1 MLEGAQRRAPYDAGP
16 MANEPLDR
24 AVSDRAVSD
33 RAVSDRAV
41 LDRTVLDRLLA
52 SVGGDLTILRPVI
65 ERYLAELDGRVQ
77 AVRSATGPGP
87 LARAAHALAS
97 PSATLGVQQVAQ
109 LCRRIEE
116 LGADE
121 PGTLDALDA
130 AVRAAPGALQ
140 DWLAHV
146 AA

>member
-1 MLEGAQRRAPYDAGP
+1 MLEGVQRCGPYDAGP

-24 AVSDRAVSD
+24 AVLEGAVLEG
-33 RAVSDRAV
+33 AV

-52 SVGGDLTILRPVI
+52 SVGGDLGILQAVI
-65 ERYLAELDGRVQ
+65 ERYLAELDGRLQ
-77 AVRSATGPGP
+77 AVRGAAGPGH

-116 LGADE
+116 LGGAGGGDVH
-121 PGTLDALDA
+121 A
-130 AVRAAPGALQ
+130 AVEALEAAARAVPVALQ
-140 DWLAHV
+140 DWLAQ
-146 AA
+146 A

>member
-1 MLEGAQRRAPYDAGP
+1 

-24 AVSDRAVSD
+24 AVLEGAVLEG
-33 RAVSDRAV
+33 AVLEGAV

-52 SVGGDLTILRPVI
+52 SVGGDLGILQAVI
-65 ERYLAELDGRVQ
+65 ERYLAELDGRLQ
-77 AVRSATGPGP
+77 AVRGAAGPGH

-116 LGADE
+116 LGGAGGGDVH
-121 PGTLDALDA
+121 A
-130 AVRAAPGALQ
+130 AVEALEAAARAVPVALQ
-140 DWLAHV
+140 DWLAQ
-146 AA
+146 A

>member
-1 MLEGAQRRAPYDAGP
+1 

-24 AVSDRAVSD
+24 AVPDG
-33 RAVSDRAV
+33 AV

-77 AVRSATGPGP
+77 AVRTAAGPGH

-97 PSATLGVQQVAQ
+97 PSATLGVQQVAR

-116 LGADE
+116 LGGTGGTGGACAAGGGDE
-121 PGTLDALDA
+121 PGTSVEPDALDALDA
-130 AVRAAPGALQ
+130 AVRAVPGALQ

>member
-1 MLEGAQRRAPYDAGP
+1 

-24 AVSDRAVSD
+24 AVPDG
-33 RAVSDRAV
+33 AV

-77 AVRSATGPGP
+77 AVRTAAGPGH

-97 PSATLGVQQVAQ
+97 PSATLGVQQVAR

-116 LGADE
+116 LGGTGGACAAGGGDE
-121 PGTLDALDA
+121 PGTSVEPDALDALDA
-130 AVRAAPGALQ
+130 AVRAVPGALQ